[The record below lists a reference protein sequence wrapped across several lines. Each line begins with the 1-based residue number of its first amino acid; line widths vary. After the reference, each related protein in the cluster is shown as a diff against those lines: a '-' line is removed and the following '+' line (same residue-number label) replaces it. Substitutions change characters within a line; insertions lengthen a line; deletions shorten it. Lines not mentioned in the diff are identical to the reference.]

1 MPYKNKFAIK
11 KMPSLSFILMS
22 LSVSL
27 SATIYLNMGEP
38 RLFFPFLS
46 PLAQEQSRPQ
56 SRPPVSHFDTLKE
69 KIKRDT
75 QNGELWF
82 SLGNEYMQRREF
94 ENAEQVYQYANKL
107 SNQPDANIF
116 AALASARYYRNKQ
129 NIDPQTQ
136 IWIEKSLALEP
147 HNPSVHLL
155 LATNNYLQ
163 GEYQN
168 AIEHWE
174 KALDAHALAPHLS
187 TLDRPTLIR
196 SIQQANRMLL

>member
-1 MPYKNKFAIK
+1 MPYKNKFVIK
-11 KMPSLSFILMS
+11 KTPSLFCLLMS
-22 LSVSL
+22 LSL
-27 SATIYLNMGEP
+27 SATIYLNLGEP
-38 RLFFPFLS
+38 RLFFSFFS
-46 PLAQEQSRPQ
+46 PLTQEQSTPQ
-56 SRPPVSHFDTLKE
+56 NPPVSHFETLKE

-94 ENAEQVYQYANKL
+94 ENAEQVYQYAHKL
-107 SNQPDANIF
+107 SNQPDSNIF

-136 IWIEKSLALEP
+136 IWIEKSLTLEP
-147 HNPSVHLL
+147 HNLSAHLL

-174 KALDAHALAPHLS
+174 KALDAHTLAPHAS
-187 TLDRPTLIR
+187 SLDRPTLIR